1 MPLLPKH
8 QSFLVPSACRRLQV
22 LPLLLLEVRPPSPLL
37 VLVLQLLVAA
47 AEAAGAVEA
56 GDEVEVH

>member
-1 MPLLPKH
+1 VPLLPKH
-8 QSFLVPSACRRLQV
+8 QSFLATSPCRQLQV

-37 VLVLQLLVAA
+37 VLQLVAAA